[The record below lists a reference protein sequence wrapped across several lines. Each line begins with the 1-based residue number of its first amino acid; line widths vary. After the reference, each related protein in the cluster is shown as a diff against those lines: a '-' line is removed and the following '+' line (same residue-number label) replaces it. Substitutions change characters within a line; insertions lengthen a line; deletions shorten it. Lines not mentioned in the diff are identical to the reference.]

1 MLFHSHVEN
10 SCRISTHPVL
20 HFPLLFYSSSG
31 SHLSL
36 QSFHSRTVY
45 SFQCIND
52 KIQFEPKLRNMLDQQ
67 RPLLTSWTS
76 SLENEKG
83 TQSWKNWEAKIWQ
96 SNIRSNIRN
105 PFNWFISI
113 VIFFKTFHWICL
125 LPLKK
130 MGKKWEKEKIWFY
143 IFMLFTPLQIQNW
156 VVYLWMFYFA
166 TTIRSPLCEI

>member
-45 SFQCIND
+45 SFQWIND
-52 KIQFEPKLRNMLDQQ
+52 KIQFEPKLRSRLHQQ

-76 SLENEKG
+76 SLENEKELK
-83 TQSWKNWEAKIWQ
+83 SENNWEAKMWHSIMQ
-96 SNIRSNIRN
+96 RAFKMC
-105 PFNWFISI
+105 PFKIKHDKPFCTLILRE
-113 VIFFKTFHWICL
+113 KRPFHFVRIQY
-125 LPLKK
+125 KK
-130 MGKKWEKEKIWFY
+130 PFQLVHFY
-143 IFMLFTPLQIQNW
+143 RDVF
-156 VVYLWMFYFA
+156 
-166 TTIRSPLCEI
+166 